1 MGIKGLGLISSLSS
15 PSTRSGMHHHRSRH
29 RHRACGFCGKPT
41 SSLVAPLELCGGP
54 VDSGRAQPRRRVDQC
69 QSSTGRHSRNC
80 GYQQLKGSSPHVG
93 RLESTGLWT
102 SSPSKRPQSYPQAVD
117 DGDELGV
124 YGRSRA
130 DNEVTELWTTLWRR
144 PVSLSRL
151 VTDPVGQLSDLV
163 VDRPA
168 LGH

>member
-1 MGIKGLGLISSLSS
+1 MGLRGWGRSRAIRPQVLGAESII
-15 PSTRSGMHHHRSRH
+15 HRSRH
-29 RHRACGFCGKPT
+29 RHRACGFCGKPM
-41 SSLVAPLELCGGP
+41 SSLVAPLELCGWP
-54 VDSGRAQPRRRVDQC
+54 VDSCRGQPGRGVDQC
-69 QSSTGRHSRNC
+69 QSSTGRHWQHC

-130 DNEVTELWTTLWRR
+130 DNEVTGLWTTLWRKA
-144 PVSLSRL
+144 RL
-151 VTDPVGQLSDLV
+151 AIETGYGSGWSAQ
-163 VDRPA
+163 
-168 LGH
+168 